1 MSSTPSKLD
10 LAARA
15 AWMYYVAGNTQ
26 NEIAERLG
34 ISRQMAQRMVAHAA
48 ASNLVK
54 VQITHPISS
63 CLELAQGLQQRYG
76 LEVCRV
82 VPAAAAQSDAGDVAD
97 IDGIDDTQEV
107 QRMLAV
113 ASAELMEQ
121 YLHQE
126 APLIVNVGSGRTL
139 KAAIEKITEMERPQ
153 HQIVSMIGA
162 FASDGSAN
170 RYDVALQAAEKMQSR
185 FYLLPAPR
193 VAESDAD
200 RRQWC
205 NHRAYKIVTGLA
217 QRADVTFLGIGTIA
231 LQGAMHEDG
240 FIDSDEVRQ
249 LQQQG
254 AVGEL
259 ICHAFDAEGRMLD
272 SPLAARITTPP
283 LSKSPSKPVIAMA
296 GGRKKAV
303 AVRAALRGGWLTG
316 LVTDEYCA
324 RFALQDD

>member
-1 MSSTPSKLD
+1 MSSSPSKLD

-34 ISRQMAQRMVAHAA
+34 ISRQMAQRMVAYAG

-54 VQITHPISS
+54 VQIAHPISS

-76 LEVCRV
+76 LDVCRV
-82 VPAAAAQSDAGDVAD
+82 VPGNTGNDAAAGDDAHG
-97 IDGIDDTQEV
+97 V
-107 QRMLAV
+107 QQMLAV
-113 ASAELMEQ
+113 AGAELMEQ
-121 YLHQE
+121 YLRQE
-126 APLIVNVGSGRTL
+126 EPLIVNVGSGRTL
-139 KAAIEKITEMERPQ
+139 KAAIEKISDMERPQ

-170 RYDVALQAAEKMQSR
+170 RYDVALLAAEKMQSR

-193 VAESDAD
+193 VAESEAD
-200 RRQWC
+200 RKQWC
-205 NHRAYKIVTGLA
+205 NHRAYQIVTGLA

-240 FIDSDEVRQ
+240 FIDDDEVAQ
-249 LQQQG
+249 LQNQG

-259 ICHAFDAEGRMLD
+259 ICHAFDAAGNMLR

-283 LSKSPSKPVIAMA
+283 LTSPPPKPVIALA
-296 GGRKKAV
+296 GGRKKAE
-303 AVRAALRGGWLTG
+303 AVRGALRGGWLTG

-324 RFALQDD
+324 QFALQD

>member
-1 MSSTPSKLD
+1 MSSNPSKLD

-26 NEIAERLG
+26 NEIAEHLG
-34 ISRQMAQRMVAHAA
+34 ISRQMAQRMVAHAG

-63 CLELAQGLQQRYG
+63 CLNLAQGLQQRYG

-82 VPAAAAQSDAGDVAD
+82 VPAALTPDATAEALQ
-97 IDGIDDTQEV
+97 TQ
-107 QRMLAV
+107 QMLAV
-113 ASAELMEQ
+113 AGAELMEQ
-121 YLHQE
+121 YLRQE
-126 APLIVNVGSGRTL
+126 TALIVNVGSGRTL

-162 FASDGSAN
+162 FAADGSAN
-170 RYDVALQAAEKMQSR
+170 RYDVALLAAEKMQSR

-193 VAESDAD
+193 VAESEAD
-200 RRQWC
+200 RLQWC
-205 NHRAYKIVTGLA
+205 NHRAYQIVTGLA
-217 QRADVTFLGIGTIA
+217 QRADITFLGIGTIA
-231 LQGAMHEDG
+231 LNGAMHEDG
-240 FIDSDEVRQ
+240 FIDDEEVRQ

-259 ICHAFDAEGRMLD
+259 ICHAFDANGQMLQ

-283 LSKSPSKPVIAMA
+283 LSPAPGKPVIALA
-296 GGRKKAV
+296 GGRNKAE

-324 RFALQDD
+324 QFALQEN

>member
-1 MSSTPSKLD
+1 MSSSSSKLD

-34 ISRQMAQRMVAHAA
+34 ISRQMAQRMVAYAS

-82 VPAAAAQSDAGDVAD
+82 VPSAVADEPAGDDAQ
-97 IDGIDDTQEV
+97 GTQ
-107 QRMLAV
+107 QMLAV
-113 ASAELMEQ
+113 AGAELMEQ
-121 YLHQE
+121 YLRQE

-139 KAAIEKITEMERPQ
+139 KAAIEKISEMERPQ

-170 RYDVALQAAEKMQSR
+170 RYDVALLAAEKMQSR

-193 VAESDAD
+193 VAESEAD
-200 RRQWC
+200 RKQWC
-205 NHRAYKIVTGLA
+205 NHRAYQIVTGLA
-217 QRADVTFLGIGTIA
+217 QKADVTFLGIGTIA

-240 FIDSDEVRQ
+240 FIDDDEVAQ

-259 ICHAFDAEGRMLD
+259 ICHAFDAKGKMLI

-283 LSKSPSKPVIAMA
+283 LSTPPNKPVIAMA
-296 GGRKKAV
+296 GGRKKAE
-303 AVRAALRGGWLTG
+303 AVRGALRGGWLTG

-324 RFALQDD
+324 QFALHDD

>member
-1 MSSTPSKLD
+1 MSSSPSKLD

-34 ISRQMAQRMVAHAA
+34 ISRQMAQRLVAHAG

-76 LEVCRV
+76 LEICRV
-82 VPAAAAQSDAGDVAD
+82 VPAAIAPHINSLGDDAQE
-97 IDGIDDTQEV
+97 TQ
-107 QRMLAV
+107 QMLAV
-113 ASAELMEQ
+113 AGAELMDQFLRQEQ
-121 YLHQE
+121 
-126 APLIVNVGSGRTL
+126 ALIVNVGSGRTL
-139 KAAIEKITEMERPQ
+139 KAVIEKITELERPQ

-170 RYDVALQAAEKMQSR
+170 RYDVALLAAEKMQSR

-193 VAESDAD
+193 VAESAD
-200 RRQWC
+200 DRQQWC

-231 LQGAMHEDG
+231 LHGAMHEDG
-240 FIDSDEVRQ
+240 FIDAEEVRQ

-259 ICHAFDAEGRMLD
+259 ICHAFDGDGKMLD

-283 LSKSPSKPVIAMA
+283 LSTQPGKPVIAMA

-324 RFALQDD
+324 HFALADN

>member
-1 MSSTPSKLD
+1 MSSSQSKLD

-34 ISRQMAQRMVAHAA
+34 ISRQMAQRMVAYAG

-54 VQITHPISS
+54 VQITHPVSS
-63 CLELAQGLQQRYG
+63 CLELAQGLRQRYG
-76 LEVCRV
+76 LEVCSV
-82 VPAAAAQSDAGDVAD
+82 VPNAVDPAAGGGAHDANPREA
-97 IDGIDDTQEV
+97 QEV
-107 QRMLAV
+107 QQMLAV
-113 ASAELMEQ
+113 AGAEVMEQ
-121 YLHQE
+121 YLGRE
-126 APLIVNVGSGRTL
+126 MPLIVNVGSGRTL
-139 KAAIEKITEMERPQ
+139 KAAIEKISEMERPQ

-170 RYDVALQAAEKMQSR
+170 RYDVALLAAEKLQAR

-193 VAESDAD
+193 VAENEAD
-200 RRQWC
+200 RKQWC

-217 QRADVTFLGIGTIA
+217 EKADVTFLGIGTIA

-240 FIDSDEVRQ
+240 FIDDAEVAQ

-254 AVGEL
+254 AVGEM
-259 ICHAFDAEGRMLD
+259 ICHAFDAQGKLLRSSL
-272 SPLAARITTPP
+272 SSRITTPP
-283 LSKSPSKPVIAMA
+283 LNARPDKPVIALA
-296 GGRKKAV
+296 GGSKKAE

-316 LVTDEYCA
+316 LVTDEVCA
-324 RFALQDD
+324 RHALLDQ

>member
-1 MSSTPSKLD
+1 MSSSPSKLD

-34 ISRQMAQRMVAHAA
+34 ISRQMAQRMVAYAG

-76 LEVCRV
+76 LDVCRV
-82 VPAAAAQSDAGDVAD
+82 VPGNPGNDAAGDDAH
-97 IDGIDDTQEV
+97 GV
-107 QRMLAV
+107 QQMLAV
-113 ASAELMEQ
+113 AGAELMEQ
-121 YLHQE
+121 YLRQE
-126 APLIVNVGSGRTL
+126 EPLIVNVGSGRTL
-139 KAAIEKITEMERPQ
+139 KAAIEKISDMERPQ

-170 RYDVALQAAEKMQSR
+170 RYDVALLAAEKMQSR

-193 VAESDAD
+193 VAESEAD
-200 RRQWC
+200 RKQWC
-205 NHRAYKIVTGLA
+205 NHRAYQIVTGLA

-240 FIDSDEVRQ
+240 FIDDDEVAQ
-249 LQQQG
+249 LQKQG

-259 ICHAFDAEGRMLD
+259 ICHAFDAAGNMLR

-283 LSKSPSKPVIAMA
+283 LSSPPPKPVIALA
-296 GGRKKAV
+296 GGRKKAE
-303 AVRAALRGGWLTG
+303 AVRGALRGGWLTG

-324 RFALQDD
+324 QFALQD

>member
-1 MSSTPSKLD
+1 MSSSPSKLD

-63 CLELAQGLQQRYG
+63 CLELGQGLQQRYG

-82 VPAAAAQSDAGDVAD
+82 VPAAQDDTATGTDF
-97 IDGIDDTQEV
+97 DDTQEV
-107 QRMLAV
+107 QHMLAV

>member
-1 MSSTPSKLD
+1 MSSSSSKLD

-34 ISRQMAQRMVAHAA
+34 ISRQMAQRMVAYAA

-82 VPAAAAQSDAGDVAD
+82 VPANTDSTAGAADDAQG
-97 IDGIDDTQEV
+97 TQ
-107 QRMLAV
+107 QMLAV
-113 ASAELMEQ
+113 AGAELMEQ
-121 YLHQE
+121 YLRQE

-139 KAAIEKITEMERPQ
+139 KAAIEKISEMERPQ

-170 RYDVALQAAEKMQSR
+170 RYDVALLAAEKMQSR

-193 VAESDAD
+193 VAENEAD
-200 RRQWC
+200 RKQWC
-205 NHRAYKIVTGLA
+205 NHRAYQIVTGLA
-217 QRADVTFLGIGTIA
+217 KKADVTFLGIGTIA

-240 FIDSDEVRQ
+240 FIDDEEVAQ

-259 ICHAFDAEGRMLD
+259 ICHAFDAEGNMLR

-283 LSKSPSKPVIAMA
+283 LSTPPGKPVIAMA
-296 GGRKKAV
+296 GGRKKAE

-324 RFALQDD
+324 QYALQDN

>member
-1 MSSTPSKLD
+1 MSSNQSKLD

-26 NEIAERLG
+26 NDIAENLG
-34 ISRQMAQRMVAHAA
+34 ISRQMAQRMVAYAA

-82 VPAAAAQSDAGDVAD
+82 IPAVQTND
-97 IDGIDDTQEV
+97 ITRDDSPEV

-126 APLIVNVGSGRTL
+126 TPLIINVGSGRTL

-162 FASDGSAN
+162 FAADGSAN
-170 RYDVALQAAEKMQSR
+170 RYDVALLAAEKMQSR

-193 VAESDAD
+193 VAESEID
-200 RRQWC
+200 RMQWC

-231 LQGAMHEDG
+231 LHGAMHEDG
-240 FIDSDEVRQ
+240 FINSDEVRQ
-249 LQQQG
+249 LQERG

-259 ICHAFDAEGRMLD
+259 ICHAFDADGRMLD
-272 SPLAARITTPP
+272 SPFAARITTPP
-283 LSKSPSKPVIAMA
+283 LSTTPNKPVIAMA

-303 AVRAALRGGWLTG
+303 AVRAVLRGGWLTG

-324 RFALQDD
+324 QFALHDK

>member
-1 MSSTPSKLD
+1 MSSSPSKLD

-34 ISRQMAQRMVAHAA
+34 ISRQMAQRLVAHAS

-63 CLELAQGLQQRYG
+63 CLELAQGLQQRFG

-82 VPAAAAQSDAGDVAD
+82 VPAAVAPELDSNVDDAQE
-97 IDGIDDTQEV
+97 TQ
-107 QRMLAV
+107 QMLAV
-113 ASAELMEQ
+113 AGAELMEQ
-121 YLHQE
+121 YLRQE
-126 APLIVNVGSGRTL
+126 QPLIVNVGSGRTL
-139 KAAIEKITEMERPQ
+139 KAAIEKISEMERPQ

-170 RYDVALQAAEKMQSR
+170 RYDVALLAAEKMQSR

-193 VAESDAD
+193 VAESEAD
-200 RRQWC
+200 RKQWC

-231 LQGAMHEDG
+231 LHGAMHEDG
-240 FIDSDEVRQ
+240 FIDASEVQQ
-249 LQQQG
+249 LQDQG

-259 ICHAFDAEGRMLD
+259 ICHAFDAQGHMLQ

-283 LSKSPSKPVIAMA
+283 LTTAPSKPVIAMA
-296 GGRKKAV
+296 GGRKKAL

-324 RFALQDD
+324 QFALQEN

>member
-1 MSSTPSKLD
+1 MSSSPSKLD

-76 LEVCRV
+76 LSLCRV
-82 VPAAAAQSDAGDVAD
+82 VPAALDTATGPAY
-97 IDGIDDTQEV
+97 DDTQEV
-107 QRMLAV
+107 QQMLAV
-113 ASAELMEQ
+113 AGAEVMEQ
-121 YLHQE
+121 YLHQDQ
-126 APLIVNVGSGRTL
+126 PLIVNVGSGRTL
-139 KAAIEKITEMERPQ
+139 KAAIEKITDMERPQ

-162 FASDGSAN
+162 FAADGSAN
-170 RYDVALQAAEKMQSR
+170 RYDVALLAAEKMQSR

-200 RRQWC
+200 RKQWC

-217 QRADVTFLGIGTIA
+217 QKADVTFLGIGTIA

-240 FIDSDEVRQ
+240 FIDDDEVRQ

-259 ICHAFDAEGRMLD
+259 ICHAFDASGKMLQ
-272 SPLAARITTPP
+272 SSLAARITTPP
-283 LSKSPSKPVIAMA
+283 LATPPGKPVIALA
-296 GGRKKAV
+296 GGRKKAE

-324 RFALQDD
+324 RFALQEN

>member
-1 MSSTPSKLD
+1 MSSSSSKLD

-34 ISRQMAQRMVAHAA
+34 ISRQMAQRMVAYAG

-76 LEVCRV
+76 LDVCRV
-82 VPAAAAQSDAGDVAD
+82 VPGSEAAGGDDAQG
-97 IDGIDDTQEV
+97 TQ
-107 QRMLAV
+107 QMLAV
-113 ASAELMEQ
+113 AGAELMEQ
-121 YLHQE
+121 YLRQE
-126 APLIVNVGSGRTL
+126 QPLIVNVGSGRTL
-139 KAAIEKITEMERPQ
+139 KAAIEKISEMDRPQ

-170 RYDVALQAAEKMQSR
+170 RYDVALLAAEKMQSR

-193 VAESDAD
+193 VAESEAD
-200 RRQWC
+200 RKQWC
-205 NHRAYKIVTGLA
+205 NHRAYQIVTGLA
-217 QRADVTFLGIGTIA
+217 QKADVTFLGIGTIA

-240 FIDSDEVRQ
+240 FIDDDEVAQ
-249 LQQQG
+249 LQKQG

-259 ICHAFDAEGRMLD
+259 ICHAFDADGKLLR

-283 LSKSPSKPVIAMA
+283 LKSPPDRPVIAMA
-296 GGRKKAV
+296 GGRKKAA

-324 RFALQDD
+324 QFALQDD